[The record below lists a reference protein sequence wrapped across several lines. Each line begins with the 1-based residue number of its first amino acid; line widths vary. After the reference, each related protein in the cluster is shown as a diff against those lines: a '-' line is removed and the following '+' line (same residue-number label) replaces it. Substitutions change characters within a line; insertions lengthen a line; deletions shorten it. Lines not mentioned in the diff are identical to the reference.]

1 MNLYDLNLPDS
12 LKDKLDAVERQLKRT
27 ETVVALC
34 GGLVA
39 LLVMYLILFGLD
51 RVFDTPAVLRH
62 ALALG
67 GAVLTGLFLFTWM
80 RHWVFARRTPR
91 DMAKLVQ
98 RRHRVL
104 GDRLLGVVELAEGDN
119 AIDGTG
125 ASPELVQ
132 AAINQVAR
140 EAETMEFTESVSK
153 RGSLGWGA
161 AFAALALLVLGLFIT
176 VPSAAKNAFARMF
189 NPTEERF
196 TFTSVHDLPEQI
208 IVPRGEP
215 IRLKIGLTADSER
228 EPDFATALIPDQP
241 KIFATVENATAAFE
255 IPEQLQ
261 PIALKVKIGDDRTT
275 TELVPTERPTLGEL
289 TANIAYPAYL
299 ERPQQTIIVP
309 GGKVE
314 ILEGASFLLKGALTP
329 DREDD
334 GTMVPRGI
342 ESAQIAVRP
351 ERGVVEKWDGLK
363 IEKSR
368 FETDE
373 FTPDQLVGKRIEF
386 NWTDDNKLAAE
397 NPYVV
402 QVRTKKDG
410 VPTITIDGIQNPMAI
425 LEEEVLELEITATDD
440 FGLRDLVVD
449 YYSFHDPESSGIE
462 ASFGNEILAE
472 GAPTATI
479 LPANGSAATYS
490 WSPLVEG
497 VPEGSAIKIV
507 AKTSDYYP
515 GRGEVSS
522 LVYDVFVLNRAQ
534 HAALLRE
541 KMEGLQAELE
551 EVARDEEQLIEENE
565 ELSEN
570 PEEAKPSKL
579 AKQEFAERAQAE
591 RMKRMAEDAKDI
603 VKEAMKNPDIDPKT
617 MSEWSEMSEDMKNLS
632 EEELKEASESMKQAG
647 QSKSD
652 QEKKEKIDEAIA
664 QQKDALEKMR
674 EMEKKANKSITNM
687 VAQNFVNRLKQR
699 AKEEKEIGQRL
710 KTLAL
715 SGNAGA
721 NAEDLDDDVRDVL
734 EVQGAKQLMTRK
746 RANYIDADLQ
756 GFYNRTKEEV
766 YKEIFE
772 EMAELDM
779 SDKLEEIADWTANNK
794 LYKALG
800 MMPTGNSLKF
810 WEDKFTEWA
819 GKIDEATKNQDQPP
833 QDGDQQEMEEELLE
847 ILYSLLR
854 AQGREEAIRKNTR
867 LLEEALDESLE
878 DE

>member
-27 ETVVALC
+27 ETLVALC

-51 RVFDTPAVLRH
+51 RFFDTPAIIRH
-62 ALALG
+62 GLALG
-67 GAVLTGLFLFTWM
+67 GAALTGLFLFTWM

-140 EAETMEFTESVSK
+140 EAENMEFTESVSK

-189 NPTEERF
+189 NPMEERF

-228 EPDFATALIPDQP
+228 EPDYATAMIPEQP
-241 KIFATVENATAAFE
+241 KIIADVQDATAAFD
-255 IPEQLQ
+255 IPEQLK

-289 TANIAYPAYL
+289 TANVAYPAYL
-299 ERPQQTIIVP
+299 ERPQQTISVP

-314 ILEGASFLLKGALTP
+314 ILEGASFLLKGALSP
-329 DREDD
+329 DRQSD
-334 GTMVPRGI
+334 GTKVPRDI

-351 ERGVVEKWDGLK
+351 ERGVAEEWNSLNIDNGF
-363 IEKSR
+363 

-373 FTPDQLVGKRIEF
+373 FTPADLAGKRVEF
-386 NWTDDNKLAAE
+386 NWTDSHKLAAD
-397 NPYVV
+397 NPYVL
-402 QVRTKKDG
+402 QVKTKQDG

-425 LEEEVLELEITATDD
+425 LEEEVLELEILAKDD
-440 FGLRDLVVD
+440 FGLRDLVVE
-449 YYSFHDPESSGIE
+449 YYSFHDPELSGVDE
-462 ASFGNEILAE
+462 SFGSEILAE
-472 GAPTATI
+472 GAPTATV
-479 LPANGSAATYS
+479 LPANGSPAVYS

-515 GRGEVSS
+515 GRGDISS

-541 KMEGLQAELE
+541 RMEGLQAELE
-551 EVARDEEQLIEENE
+551 EVARDEEQLIDENK

-617 MSEWSEMSEDMKNLS
+617 MSEWSEMSEDMKSLS
-632 EEELKEASESMKQAG
+632 QEELKEAAESMKQAG
-647 QSKSD
+647 QSHARD
-652 QEKKEKIDEAIA
+652 GKEG
-664 QQKDALEKMR
+664 QQVDHQHGR
-674 EMEKKANKSITNM
+674 
-687 VAQNFVNRLKQR
+687 
-699 AKEEKEIGQRL
+699 
-710 KTLAL
+710 
-715 SGNAGA
+715 
-721 NAEDLDDDVRDVL
+721 
-734 EVQGAKQLMTRK
+734 
-746 RANYIDADLQ
+746 
-756 GFYNRTKEEV
+756 
-766 YKEIFE
+766 
-772 EMAELDM
+772 AELR
-779 SDKLEEIADWTANNK
+779 
-794 LYKALG
+794 
-800 MMPTGNSLKF
+800 
-810 WEDKFTEWA
+810 
-819 GKIDEATKNQDQPP
+819 QPP
-833 QDGDQQEMEEELLE
+833 QATRQRGKGNRHPPENPRPLRQRRRQPGRPRRRDPRRARSTGRQTTDDPQGGQLHRRRPARLLQPH
-847 ILYSLLR
+847 
-854 AQGREEAIRKNTR
+854 QGRGVQGDLRGDGRTR
-867 LLEEALDESLE
+867 DERQTRGNRRLDRQQQTLQGARHDADRQQPQVLGSQVHRMGRQSRRSHPKPGLQRTRRTTGNGRGTAGNPLFAASRPRP
-878 DE
+878 